1 MKKLLLPI
9 LASILIGA
17 CTSSTEDMLK
27 ENPVAETSTQASNC
41 PVEEPYKSDLI
52 NTTWRPV
59 FLKNR
64 ENAPMPNGK
73 EDGFVY
79 IRFNDKLEVNGMS
92 GDNLF
97 GGTVIISKNGSFRA
111 LNLFSTRRMGKFS
124 TYEYKFMQALH
135 KANRIYISSSTQT
148 MKLMDGDTTLIE
160 FLKTEHIKDK

>member
-1 MKKLLLPI
+1 MKKLLLPT
-9 LASILIGA
+9 LALLLISA
-17 CTSSTEDMLK
+17 CTSSTEKILK
-27 ENPVAETSTQASNC
+27 ENPIAETATQASSC

-59 FLKNR
+59 FLKDQ

-97 GGTVIISKNGSFRA
+97 GGSVIISKNGSFRA

-124 TYEYKFMQALH
+124 AYEYKFMQALH
-135 KANRIYISSSTQT
+135 KANRIYISSSAKT
-148 MKLMDGDTTLIE
+148 MKLMNGDTTLLE
-160 FLKTEHIKDK
+160 FVKTEHIKDK